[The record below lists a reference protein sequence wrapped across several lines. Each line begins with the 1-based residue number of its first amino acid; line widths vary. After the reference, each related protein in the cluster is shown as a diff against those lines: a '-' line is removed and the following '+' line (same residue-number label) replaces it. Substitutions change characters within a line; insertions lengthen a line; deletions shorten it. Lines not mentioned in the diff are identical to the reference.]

1 MTVPIRIGNTR
12 FPLHISEEFWLLLH
26 FSLRSPRANPTS
38 WRISKL
44 TKQKP
49 WSPSPLK
56 ACHWSLHPFASS
68 RTDLC
73 DHTCVVQVF
82 YWTDMS
88 YCRTCSGAYV
98 LHQMQ
103 HWYPAQTE
111 TAVGKQPMPWGAVD
125 PAKLTKIQ
133 PREQL
138 TETTVGKQPTPWGAV
153 DPAKL
158 TQIQPREHF
167 LSSSCTIDMIWS
179 TLPVDNSA
187 KIQGP
192 ASSDDCNHLTQH
204 I

>member
-1 MTVPIRIGNTR
+1 M
-12 FPLHISEEFWLLLH
+12 
-26 FSLRSPRANPTS
+26 
-38 WRISKL
+38 
-44 TKQKP
+44 QKP

-56 ACHWSLHPFASS
+56 ACHWSLHPFAST

-192 ASSDDCNHLTQH
+192 ASSDDYNNLTLLQITSSSKYADVVYLRH
-204 I
+204 PAYLDWCWSKLNKIHKELSSKYYLSFF